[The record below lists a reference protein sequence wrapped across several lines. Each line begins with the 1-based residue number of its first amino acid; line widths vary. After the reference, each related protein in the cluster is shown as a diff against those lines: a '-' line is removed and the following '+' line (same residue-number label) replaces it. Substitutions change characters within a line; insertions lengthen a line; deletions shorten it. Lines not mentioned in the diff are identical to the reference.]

1 MIVFHASIQ
10 WERKG
15 REITVVKER
24 GGKKGENKT
33 EKEKVRPTANQWMIK
48 TLMLSAN

>member
-1 MIVFHASIQ
+1 M
-10 WERKG
+10 
-15 REITVVKER
+15 VVKER

-33 EKEKVRPTANQWMIK
+33 EKENVRPTANQWMIK